1 MNTPSHHDRRRHPRF
16 VLGLPVGVRFGPKET
31 SVLAELLDVSETGA
45 RFQAAADDVS
55 LAQRAG
61 FAFVLPERG
70 LCHAEGEVVRVDGS
84 GMFVVA
90 LDDRS
95 DEFIGFIHRLE
106 GEA

>member
-1 MNTPSHHDRRRHPRF
+1 M
-16 VLGLPVGVRFGPKET
+16 GLPVGVRIGAEET

-45 RFQAAADDVS
+45 RFQAEGDDVG

-70 LCHAEGEVVRVDGS
+70 LCHAEGEVVRVDGA
-84 GMFVVA
+84 GMFVLA

-95 DEFIGFIHRLE
+95 EEFVGFIHRLE
-106 GEA
+106 GAA